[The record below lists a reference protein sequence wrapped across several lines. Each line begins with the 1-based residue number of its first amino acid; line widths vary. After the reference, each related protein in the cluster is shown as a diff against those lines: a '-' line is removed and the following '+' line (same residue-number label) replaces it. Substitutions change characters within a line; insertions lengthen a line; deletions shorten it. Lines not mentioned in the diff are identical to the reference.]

1 MRPLLLAGIAAL
13 GSLAAVAIVAW
24 PRDASAFCRTTT
36 CTRDC
41 PTDFDGCSSSGL
53 QLWWATSC
61 VGYSLDAKLTKNLP
75 EAPVR
80 EAIRQAFF
88 AWTEVDCGGGRRAS
102 MTFSPF
108 VDSSCG
114 RSEYRA
120 DAGNV
125 NVMIFKDDD
134 WTYRGID
141 GTLAK
146 TTVTF
151 DGTSGE
157 ILDADIEINSAY
169 NNLSVG
175 DAKVEYDLQSIV
187 THEIGHMIGLA
198 HSSDFSATMFAAYD
212 PGTTELRTLAGDDV
226 KAVCAAYPPGRAAS
240 CDPTPRGGLS
250 LDCPAVE
257 ASGGCASSA
266 SSPGVPGMP
275 GTATTTGRGEAG
287 YTALLAGAFGAW
299 ALWRRRVRA

>member
-1 MRPLLLAGIAAL
+1 MRPQIVATLTALA
-13 GSLAAVAIVAW
+13 LAAWAPA
-24 PRDASAFCRTTT
+24 ASAFCRTTT
-36 CTRDC
+36 CTHDC

-61 VGYSLDAKLTKNLP
+61 VGYSLDAKLTSNLA

-80 EAIRQAFF
+80 DAIRQSFF
-88 AWTEVDCGGGRRAS
+88 AWADVDCGSGRRAS
-102 MTFSPF
+102 MTFSPYA
-108 VDSSCG
+108 DSTCG
-114 RSEYRA
+114 RSQYRA
-120 DAGNV
+120 DAGNL
-125 NVMIFKDDD
+125 NVMLFKDDD

-175 DAKVEYDLQSIV
+175 DRKVEYDLQSIV

-198 HSSDFSATMFAAYD
+198 HSSDFGATMFAAYD
-212 PGTTELRTLAGDDV
+212 PGTTELRTLAPDDL

-250 LDCPAVE
+250 LDCPAAE
-257 ASGGCASSA
+257 AAGGCGACAS
-266 SSPGVPGMP
+266 
-275 GTATTTGRGEAG
+275 TAGRGEAG
-287 YTALLAGAFGAW
+287 YAALVAGAFGAW

>member
-1 MRPLLLAGIAAL
+1 MRPLPSTACVASRAIRVLPVIAAL
-13 GSLAAVAIVAW
+13 AVVAW
-24 PRDASAFCRTTT
+24 PSEASAFCRTTT
-36 CTRDC
+36 CTHDC

-61 VGYSLDAKLTKNLP
+61 VGYSLDGKLTKNLP

-88 AWTEVDCGGGRRAS
+88 AWTDVVCGGGKRAS
-102 MTFSPF
+102 MTFSPLA
-108 VDSSCG
+108 DSTCG
-114 RSEYRA
+114 RSQYRA

-125 NVMIFKDDD
+125 NLLLFKDDD

-198 HSSDFSATMFAAYD
+198 HSSDFGATMFAAYD
-212 PGTTELRTLAGDDV
+212 PGTTELRTLAADDL

-240 CDPTPRGGLS
+240 CDPTPRGGLA
-250 LDCPAVE
+250 LDCPAP
-257 ASGGCASSA
+257 AATTGCSA
-266 SSPGVPGMP
+266 C
-275 GTATTTGRGEAG
+275 TATRRTRGRDEAG
-287 YTALLAGAFGAW
+287 YAALFAGAFGAW
-299 ALWRRRVRA
+299 ALRRRRIRA